1 LRPPRVPGA
10 PVAAPPLLEL
20 GVDGAIGEEDVVEEA
35 RERTR
40 EAELEHGVDGWGGEQ
55 RAHEYKGID
64 CHGGSGWVD
73 QDLGWGNRWWRLD
86 GSREEA
92 QWKLNGSSMPW
103 PRERHERERDRELRS
118 LMPPSRERGS
128 AQERMGHARG
138 GSISGSRGSRGAEW
152 VPHIGPELLMVLDC
166 YISV

>member
-1 LRPPRVPGA
+1 MLFYRLKSYILRYCLAYAISNGGDAKWRPIPLFGSSTVEVSIDPKRWASTGAPFPSLRPPWVPGA

-64 CHGGSGWVD
+64 CHGGRGWVD

-92 QWKLNGSSMPW
+92 QWKLDGSSMPW
-103 PRERHERERDRELRS
+103 PRERHERER
-118 LMPPSRERGS
+118 
-128 AQERMGHARG
+128 
-138 GSISGSRGSRGAEW
+138 
-152 VPHIGPELLMVLDC
+152 
-166 YISV
+166 